1 MIKMTIGIVYFS
13 NTDITG
19 KLVRETANVIEESGM
34 SVFVYHI
41 DGTEIIEGRFNKAIV
56 FDQLEKCSAIIF
68 ASPTYMGG
76 PAAQFKAFADAT
88 SPIYSNQ
95 GWNGKLAAGIT
106 SGSGLNG
113 DQSSTLQYFV
123 TLASQHGM
131 SWLGLS
137 SITSTNTELKI
148 NRLGCQLGVV
158 AHSETTLVNAND
170 LQTAKHLGKRIV
182 NHLLQ
187 KNDVKKLT

>member
-1 MIKMTIGIVYFS
+1 MNMVIGIVYFS

-19 KLVRETANVIEESGM
+19 KLVRATANVIEESGM

-95 GWNGKLAAGIT
+95 GWNGKLAAGCLLYT
-106 SGSGLNG
+106 S
-113 DQSSTLQYFV
+113 D
-123 TLASQHGM
+123 AAD
-131 SWLGLS
+131 
-137 SITSTNTELKI
+137 E
-148 NRLGCQLGVV
+148 
-158 AHSETTLVNAND
+158 
-170 LQTAKHLGKRIV
+170 
-182 NHLLQ
+182 
-187 KNDVKKLT
+187 

>member
-1 MIKMTIGIVYFS
+1 MKMIIGIVYFS

-19 KLVRETANVIEESGM
+19 KLVRATANVIEESGM
-34 SVFVYHI
+34 SVFVYRI
-41 DGTEIIEGRFNKAIV
+41 DGTEIIEGRFNKTIV

-95 GWNGKLAAGIT
+95 GWSDKLAAGIT

-113 DQSSTLQYFV
+113 DQTSTLQYFV

-137 SITSTNTELKI
+137 SITGGNSGLKI
-148 NRLGCQLGVV
+148 NRLGCQIGVV
-158 AHSETTLVNAND
+158 AHSETTSVNAND

-187 KNDVKKLT
+187 KNAVKN